1 MVKNSQKAK
10 KPQWPQKGSQ
20 SVQNPQIWI
29 AVIQGSRLMPIL
41 WLFVRFLKKAGG
53 FAGPPALQWV
63 YSILAFCRG
72 QVKRRAP
79 AVQTLPEELSVKR
92 QILSIGQKNFFWPKL
107 SFGTNS
113 SIPLLWLSSEKWLEC
128 LLLRNIDLF
137 FQGHFQCFGEKANF
151 DHLDK
156 FVFLDGSCRKKNI
169 FCGLN

>member
-1 MVKNSQKAK
+1 MKYWWNIENQRWKVKTTIILRRYNIRWLKIAKRPK

-72 QVKRRAP
+72 QGKRRAP
-79 AVQTLPEELSVKR
+79 AVQTLR
-92 QILSIGQKNFFWPKL
+92 QRQARALRYYRIGIK
-107 SFGTNS
+107 S
-113 SIPLLWLSSEKWLEC
+113 SILLFKSIVSVLYRY
-128 LLLRNIDLF
+128 RNSRF
-137 FQGHFQCFGEKANF
+137 
-151 DHLDK
+151 
-156 FVFLDGSCRKKNI
+156 
-169 FCGLN
+169 